1 MFKQSQR
8 QPGRFPAPV
17 GAVSSTCGEASRA
30 VSSSGTTAAT
40 GNDVTNSSRGL
51 TFFALHCSIAL
62 IHNRVSIMSEPKGCS
77 LRLNCLAQS
86 GSSCPL
92 ASGAVPRSRRPVA
105 AENLHLTLAFLG
117 DVSAEKQQ
125 ALSQLAGRIR
135 QPGFTLK
142 LDDAGQWL
150 RSRVVWLGMRQPP
163 RGLLQLANMLR
174 AQAARSGVIKARSRF
189 THISRCCAMPDT
201 RFPSPT
207 GLWLVISGH
216 EFALYSSS
224 FARGRTRY
232 TQLQRWTLTE

>member
-1 MFKQSQR
+1 LPQ
-8 QPGRFPAPV
+8 
-17 GAVSSTCGEASRA
+17 
-30 VSSSGTTAAT
+30 
-40 GNDVTNSSRGL
+40 
-51 TFFALHCSIAL
+51 
-62 IHNRVSIMSEPKGCS
+62 
-77 LRLNCLAQS
+77 
-86 GSSCPL
+86 
-92 ASGAVPRSRRPVA
+92 
-105 AENLHLTLAFLG
+105 NLHLTLAFLG

-174 AQAARSGVIKARSRF
+174 AQAAQRVAKPAAVSP
-189 THISRCCAMPDT
+189 TLSRCCAMPDT

-216 EFALYSSS
+216 GVRTLLLFIRTRTHALY
-224 FARGRTRY
+224 AAA
-232 TQLQRWTLTE
+232 TLDAD